1 MDRLQFVNSINFGQ
15 DCNFVKAAIEYFDHE
30 MLLYNLIGKC
40 NGIHIVGDTKSPQE
54 LFFSVNFRTS
64 EEAIEMVNGL
74 LSNGNQ
80 VSIYSKTFNM
90 IINRSI
96 QDTKTIEIT
105 LQKLN

>member
-1 MDRLQFVNSINFGQ
+1 MDRLQFVNSINFVQ

-40 NGIHIVGDTKSPQE
+40 NSVSIVGDTKSPQE
-54 LFFSVNFRTS
+54 LFFSVNFKTS
-64 EEAIEMVNGL
+64 EESVEMMNAL

-80 VSIYSKTFNM
+80 VSIYSKVFNM
-90 IINRSI
+90 RINRSI
-96 QDTKTIEIT
+96 QDNKTIEIT